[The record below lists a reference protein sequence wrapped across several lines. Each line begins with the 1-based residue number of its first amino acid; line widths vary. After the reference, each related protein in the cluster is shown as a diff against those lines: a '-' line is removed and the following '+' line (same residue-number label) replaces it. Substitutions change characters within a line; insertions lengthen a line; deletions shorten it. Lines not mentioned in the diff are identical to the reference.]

1 MKLDGLIAAV
11 HTPMHGDFSVNY
23 DCVPAQAEYL
33 AKAEV
38 TGVFVAGTTGE
49 CHSLSTD
56 ERIKLFE
63 IWGNVAHPNGLKFVA
78 HVGCNNLPD
87 SQSLVRAAAENG
99 ADAISAMAPNFFK
112 PPDAATLC
120 DWFVQVIEPEPEL
133 PFYFYDIPGMTGVTI
148 NTSEFVQLAAERIP
162 GFVGVKYTN
171 PDRDQLSAI
180 LNTKGCVPDMLFGCD
195 EQLLDGLHLGCRGA
209 VGSTYNFSAPLYRRI
224 IAAFDKGDIDT
235 AQRDQA
241 KSVEMVSTIA
251 KYNYIPGAKAVMAIV
266 GVNCGPA
273 RPPLRYL
280 SSQSVANL
288 EQDLKSIGFFD
299 WA

>member
-1 MKLDGLIAAV
+1 M
-11 HTPMHGDFSVNY
+11 
-23 DCVPAQAEYL
+23 
-33 AKAEV
+33 
-38 TGVFVAGTTGE
+38 
-49 CHSLSTD
+49 
-56 ERIKLFE
+56 
-63 IWGNVAHPNGLKFVA
+63 
-78 HVGCNNLPD
+78 
-87 SQSLVRAAAENG
+87 G
-99 ADAISAMAPNFFK
+99 AI
-112 PPDAATLC
+112 
-120 DWFVQVIEPEPEL
+120 
-133 PFYFYDIPGMTGVTI
+133 
-148 NTSEFVQLAAERIP
+148 
-162 GFVGVKYTN
+162 
-171 PDRDQLSAI
+171 
-180 LNTKGCVPDMLFGCD
+180 
-195 EQLLDGLHLGCRGA
+195 LDGLHLGCRGA